1 MAGDGSA
8 RGRPL
13 YDAFVVRLWH
23 EGTTGQLLRAEVEH
37 VRTGALARAAGV
49 PTGWVLAEIRA
60 RLADGAAVGG
70 TASEALDRTPASP
83 PQLQAP
89 RHEQAHPPVEAEAR
103 RR

>member
-8 RGRPL
+8 RGRPI
-13 YDAFVVRLWH
+13 YDAFVVRLWR
-23 EGTTGQLLRAEVEH
+23 EAGTDRVLRAEVEH

-89 RHEQAHPPVEAEAR
+89 RHEQGRSLDVGEPR